1 MSDEKLKL
9 VETCALLILLRE
21 GQEISNTDLKKLRG
35 LELKKADREHLENLK
50 LIDVRTENRR
60 LHLALSDIGWKHAL
74 DLIGTEPPARSG
86 YQGAAIHAQVAA
98 LRDFLEASQTPLSEF
113 YAPHSP
119 VGAEP
124 PTRDEE
130 QESPPTIDTV
140 AALIRKAYD
149 ELAPTPG
156 DAIKIARIRT
166 ALAHVRHADIDAALT
181 AMNRQDGVQI
191 FAEANQKTLT
201 DADRAAAVSI
211 GNQDKHLLVIK

>member
-1 MSDEKLKL
+1 MSDEKRKV

-35 LELKKADREHLENLK
+35 LELKKADREHLQDLK

-60 LHLALSDIGWKHAL
+60 INLALSDTGWKRAL

-86 YQGAAIHAQVAA
+86 YQGAAIYAQVAA

-113 YAPHSP
+113 FAPSASAS
-119 VGAEP
+119 GEP
-124 PTRDEE
+124 STREKE
-130 QESPPTIDTV
+130 QESAPTIDAV

-149 ELAPTPG
+149 ESVQTPG

-166 ALAHVRHADIDAALT
+166 ALAHVRDADIDAALT
-181 AMNRQDGVQI
+181 ALNRQDGVQI

-211 GNQDKHLLVIK
+211 GNQDKHLIAIK